1 MALLDQFGHPLPP
14 VSTSRMTARASR
26 DAGAYR
32 GSISG
37 WRGPQVHSPEGESRE
52 RDVMQRRAA
61 DLAANDWAA
70 HSAVEAI
77 SGNAIGTGLVPKAS
91 IPADMLGISSESA
104 RELGKRMEWAFALW
118 TSEADVRGQC
128 HFADLQNLGI
138 RTMLSLGEMLH
149 LAVMLNEKERERQNR
164 TFSLALQT
172 LSPARLM
179 TPSDQ
184 QSDPFIRDGVRL
196 SEYGRPEG
204 YWLATPKASPQSSFV
219 SVERSALL
227 AADFTYVPARVG
239 HRPGVFHL
247 FRHETDEQVRGVS
260 AFSKGIELFR
270 NLSDAISYELFAQVI
285 AASFPVF
292 VALENGGVQ
301 LPDYVTEGR
310 EGDGERRE
318 RQLVQDLSPG
328 QFLYGNENEKPYVLE
343 SKRPSAN
350 FSAFVE
356 IVLRATA
363 ASVGIPYESL
373 TKDFSKTNYSS
384 ARAALNEAWKLYSFY
399 RNWFGRLYCQPVYE
413 MVIEEAFLRGMF
425 ELPKGAPGF
434 YEARKFWC
442 NVDWI
447 GPSRGFVDPVK
458 EITATILAL
467 QNRLMTYG
475 EAWAE
480 TGRDFDEGY
489 ARMLDESPL
498 LALLGPLSLSTKP
511 GKPGKD
517 TAPEGDEK
525 PEGDAPEEETGE
537 EDE

>member
-128 HFADLQNLGI
+128 HFVDLQNLGL

-184 QSDPFIRDGVRL
+184 QSDPLTRSAPASSSSTTRPPTGWRRSIPSASNITPAWTRSPRDAVLIWKSSPTR
-196 SEYGRPEG
+196 SRSAP
-204 YWLATPKASPQSSFV
+204 TPKRWSS
-219 SVERSALL
+219 
-227 AADFTYVPARVG
+227 
-239 HRPGVFHL
+239 
-247 FRHETDEQVRGVS
+247 
-260 AFSKGIELFR
+260 
-270 NLSDAISYELFAQVI
+270 
-285 AASFPVF
+285 
-292 VALENGGVQ
+292 
-301 LPDYVTEGR
+301 
-310 EGDGERRE
+310 
-318 RQLVQDLSPG
+318 
-328 QFLYGNENEKPYVLE
+328 
-343 SKRPSAN
+343 
-350 FSAFVE
+350 
-356 IVLRATA
+356 
-363 ASVGIPYESL
+363 
-373 TKDFSKTNYSS
+373 
-384 ARAALNEAWKLYSFY
+384 
-399 RNWFGRLYCQPVYE
+399 
-413 MVIEEAFLRGMF
+413 
-425 ELPKGAPGF
+425 
-434 YEARKFWC
+434 
-442 NVDWI
+442 
-447 GPSRGFVDPVK
+447 
-458 EITATILAL
+458 
-467 QNRLMTYG
+467 
-475 EAWAE
+475 
-480 TGRDFDEGY
+480 
-489 ARMLDESPL
+489 
-498 LALLGPLSLSTKP
+498 
-511 GKPGKD
+511 
-517 TAPEGDEK
+517 
-525 PEGDAPEEETGE
+525 
-537 EDE
+537 

>member
-164 TFSLALQT
+164 AFSFALQT

-179 TPSDQ
+179 TPDDQ
-184 QSDPFIRDGVRL
+184 QGEPLIRDGVRL

-219 SVERSALL
+219 SVEGALCWRRTSPMSRPASATARGCSTCSGTRRTSRC
-227 AADFTYVPARVG
+227 AACP
-239 HRPGVFHL
+239 L
-247 FRHETDEQVRGVS
+247 FPRASSCS
-260 AFSKGIELFR
+260 ATC
-270 NLSDAISYELFAQVI
+270 
-285 AASFPVF
+285 P
-292 VALENGGVQ
+292 
-301 LPDYVTEGR
+301 T
-310 EGDGERRE
+310 
-318 RQLVQDLSPG
+318 
-328 QFLYGNENEKPYVLE
+328 
-343 SKRPSAN
+343 PSAT
-350 FSAFVE
+350 S
-356 IVLRATA
+356 
-363 ASVGIPYESL
+363 
-373 TKDFSKTNYSS
+373 
-384 ARAALNEAWKLYSFY
+384 
-399 RNWFGRLYCQPVYE
+399 C
-413 MVIEEAFLRGMF
+413 
-425 ELPKGAPGF
+425 
-434 YEARKFWC
+434 
-442 NVDWI
+442 
-447 GPSRGFVDPVK
+447 SR
-458 EITATILAL
+458 
-467 QNRLMTYG
+467 R
-475 EAWAE
+475 
-480 TGRDFDEGY
+480 
-489 ARMLDESPL
+489 S
-498 LALLGPLSLSTKP
+498 
-511 GKPGKD
+511 
-517 TAPEGDEK
+517 
-525 PEGDAPEEETGE
+525 
-537 EDE
+537 